1 MNKNIASAFEN
12 KKAFIGFVTAGD
24 PDLDTSRQILLEMAK
39 NGCDLIEVGIPFS
52 DPIAEGPVIQ
62 EANIRALAQGVTTDK
77 VFDLVAEVSAQMDI
91 PLVFMTYL
99 NVLFRYGY
107 DRFCRRAA
115 DSGISGVI
123 VPDLPYEEKHE
134 LSDVAKKYGIA
145 VISLVAPTSHERVM
159 MIAKEAEGFLYQ
171 VSSMGVTG
179 TRSKIE
185 TDVAAV
191 TELAHRVSNVP
202 VAVGFGIHTPEQAAQ
217 MAQFA
222 DGVIVGSRH
231 CGAGGQV
238 RQGRP
243 GKSGRLCGRDESRP
257 CEITKPIRNT
267 AKDDRRCA
275 AVLFACNSRQNPL
288 Q

>member
-145 VISLVAPTSHERVM
+145 VISLVAPTSHERVT

-179 TRSKIE
+179 
-185 TDVAAV
+185 V
-191 TELAHRVSNVP
+191 TELAHRVSDVP

-222 DGVIVGSRH
+222 DGVIVGSGIVELVAKYGKDAPAKV
-231 CGAGGQV
+231 GAYV
-238 RQGRP
+238 AEM
-243 GKSGRLCGRDESRP
+243 KAAL
-257 CEITKPIRNT
+257 
-267 AKDDRRCA
+267 AK
-275 AVLFACNSRQNPL
+275 
-288 Q
+288 

>member
-134 LSDVAKKYGIA
+134 LSDIAKKYGIA

-179 TRSKIE
+179 TR
-185 TDVAAV
+185 
-191 TELAHRVSNVP
+191 R
-202 VAVGFGIHTPEQAAQ
+202 
-217 MAQFA
+217 
-222 DGVIVGSRH
+222 
-231 CGAGGQV
+231 
-238 RQGRP
+238 
-243 GKSGRLCGRDESRP
+243 
-257 CEITKPIRNT
+257 
-267 AKDDRRCA
+267 
-275 AVLFACNSRQNPL
+275 
-288 Q
+288 

>member
-77 VFDLVAEVSAQMDI
+77 VFDLVAEVSAQIDI

-134 LSDVAKKYGIA
+134 LTDYSGKYGID
-145 VISLVAPTSHERVM
+145 VISLIAPTSHERIK
-159 MIAKEAEGFLYQ
+159 MIAKEAEGFVYC

-179 TRSKIE
+179 VRSEIT
-185 TDVAAV
+185 TDVGEMVRLVKSVKDIPCAI
-191 TELAHRVSNVP
+191 
-202 VAVGFGIHTPEQAAQ
+202 GFGISTPEQAKK
-217 MAQFA
+217 MSESA
-222 DGVIVGSRH
+222 DGVIVGS
-231 CGAGGQV
+231 AIV
-238 RQGRP
+238 KIIAKY
-243 GKSGRLCGRDESRP
+243 GKDSV
-257 CEITKPIRNT
+257 KPVCDYVKSMKEAI
-267 AKDDRRCA
+267 
-275 AVLFACNSRQNPL
+275 S
-288 Q
+288 

>member
-24 PDLDTSRQILLEMAK
+24 PNLDTSRQILLEMAK

-185 TDVAAV
+185 TDVAGPPGKRCAGGRG
-191 TELAHRVSNVP
+191 LWHSHPGAGRPNGP
-202 VAVGFGIHTPEQAAQ
+202 ICRRG
-217 MAQFA
+217 
-222 DGVIVGSRH
+222 DRRLRH
-231 CGAGGQV
+231 CGTGGQV

-257 CEITKPIRNT
+257 CEITKPMCNSKRD
-267 AKDDRRCA
+267 ARRCA

>member
-24 PDLDTSRQILLEMAK
+24 PDLETSRQILLEMAK

-171 VSSMGVTG
+171 VSSMGV
-179 TRSKIE
+179 
-185 TDVAAV
+185 
-191 TELAHRVSNVP
+191 P

-222 DGVIVGSRH
+222 DGVIVGSGIVELVAQYGNYAPAKV
-231 CGAGGQV
+231 GAYV
-238 RQGRP
+238 AEM
-243 GKSGRLCGRDESRP
+243 KAAL
-257 CEITKPIRNT
+257 
-267 AKDDRRCA
+267 AK
-275 AVLFACNSRQNPL
+275 
-288 Q
+288 

>member
-107 DRFCRRAA
+107 DRFPQGLQRSRREASPVQFRMPAA
-115 DSGISGVI
+115 ERSVSGETR
-123 VPDLPYEEKHE
+123 PEFPY
-134 LSDVAKKYGIA
+134 
-145 VISLVAPTSHERVM
+145 
-159 MIAKEAEGFLYQ
+159 
-171 VSSMGVTG
+171 
-179 TRSKIE
+179 
-185 TDVAAV
+185 
-191 TELAHRVSNVP
+191 
-202 VAVGFGIHTPEQAAQ
+202 
-217 MAQFA
+217 
-222 DGVIVGSRH
+222 
-231 CGAGGQV
+231 
-238 RQGRP
+238 
-243 GKSGRLCGRDESRP
+243 GKASAFC
-257 CEITKPIRNT
+257 
-267 AKDDRRCA
+267 
-275 AVLFACNSRQNPL
+275 
-288 Q
+288 

>member
-1 MNKNIASAFEN
+1 
-12 KKAFIGFVTAGD
+12 
-24 PDLDTSRQILLEMAK
+24 
-39 NGCDLIEVGIPFS
+39 
-52 DPIAEGPVIQ
+52 
-62 EANIRALAQGVTTDK
+62 
-77 VFDLVAEVSAQMDI
+77 MDI

-191 TELAHRVSNVP
+191 TELARRVSDVP
-202 VAVGFGIHTPEQAAQ
+202 VAWALAFTPR
-217 MAQFA
+217 
-222 DGVIVGSRH
+222 SRLPKWPNLPT
-231 CGAGGQV
+231 G
-238 RQGRP
+238 
-243 GKSGRLCGRDESRP
+243 
-257 CEITKPIRNT
+257 
-267 AKDDRRCA
+267 
-275 AVLFACNSRQNPL
+275 
-288 Q
+288 

>member
-24 PDLDTSRQILLEMAK
+24 PNLDTSRQILLEMAK

-52 DPIAEGPVIQ
+52 DPIA
-62 EANIRALAQGVTTDK
+62 K

-159 MIAKEAEGFLYQ
+159 
-171 VSSMGVTG
+171 VSC
-179 TRSKIE
+179 TRCPPW
-185 TDVAAV
+185 V
-191 TELAHRVSNVP
+191 
-202 VAVGFGIHTPEQAAQ
+202 
-217 MAQFA
+217 
-222 DGVIVGSRH
+222 
-231 CGAGGQV
+231 
-238 RQGRP
+238 
-243 GKSGRLCGRDESRP
+243 
-257 CEITKPIRNT
+257 
-267 AKDDRRCA
+267 
-275 AVLFACNSRQNPL
+275 
-288 Q
+288 

>member
-77 VFDLVAEVSAQMDI
+77 VFDLVAEISAQMDI

-222 DGVIVGSRH
+222 DGVIVGSGIVELVAQYGNYAPAKV
-231 CGAGGQV
+231 GAYV
-238 RQGRP
+238 AEM
-243 GKSGRLCGRDESRP
+243 KAAL
-257 CEITKPIRNT
+257 
-267 AKDDRRCA
+267 AK
-275 AVLFACNSRQNPL
+275 
-288 Q
+288 

>member
-62 EANIRALAQGVTTDK
+62 EANIRALAQGITTDK

-123 VPDLPYEEKHE
+123 
-134 LSDVAKKYGIA
+134 
-145 VISLVAPTSHERVM
+145 SLVAPTSHERVM

-191 TELAHRVSNVP
+191 TELARRVSDVP

-222 DGVIVGSRH
+222 DGVIVGSGIVELVAKYGKDAPAKV
-231 CGAGGQV
+231 GAYV
-238 RQGRP
+238 AEM
-243 GKSGRLCGRDESRP
+243 KAAL
-257 CEITKPIRNT
+257 
-267 AKDDRRCA
+267 AK
-275 AVLFACNSRQNPL
+275 
-288 Q
+288 